1 MTFLIL
7 NRAEI
12 ERRTA
17 RFGFGSVSRANV
29 VQIRESDG
37 TRVPSAVTYEHR

>member
-1 MTFLIL
+1 MTPLTG

-12 ERRTA
+12 ERRSA

-37 TRVPSAVTYEHR
+37 SRMPCAVTYEHR